1 MLGWDITY
9 PNVNNEIIN
18 LDWILKKIKEFETK
32 LDAWQVLAEELQK
45 ALDGIGEMQNEI
57 TALQNDVADLQNLRT
72 SISNLEGEI
81 RSLQIEVNS
90 QERDIASLKQSFDSI
105 DIQFDAVYQR
115 IASEVTL
122 LNQKIASLT
131 IDIENDFN
139 EKFFALKRVI
149 EAIKKELDLIDTTLI
164 NPWHQEMGKT
174 SPDVNNKLIYADLAD
189 ECLTAEEYLKLG
201 FSADDY
207 KSYNLSAISYAKF
220 GKEKLHFRYVFMPLI
235 GKKQEISVALDSIIN
250 NIMGTM
256 TASDYAGLD
265 MDADTYAA
273 LDITAGEYIILPLN
287 PPGLTAD
294 DYAALGNL
302 NSGLIFNFS

>member
-1 MLGWDITY
+1 MLGWNIKY
-9 PNVNNEIIN
+9 PIVNNEIIN
-18 LDWILKKIKEFETK
+18 LDWILTKIKEFETK

-45 ALDGIGEMQNEI
+45 ALDGIGEMQDDI
-57 TALQNDVADLQNLRT
+57 ADLQRNVSVIQTDLSAIKGEVT
-72 SISNLEGEI
+72 SIS
-81 RSLQIEVNS
+81 IEVNT
-90 QERDIASLKQSFDSI
+90 QGRDIASLKQSIDSI
-105 DIQFDAVYQR
+105 DLQFDAVYRR
-115 IASEVTL
+115 IANEVTL

-139 EKFFALKRVI
+139 EKFYALKRAV
-149 EAIKKELDLIDTTLI
+149 EAIQKELDLIDTTLI
-164 NPWHQEMGKT
+164 NPWHQEMGKI
-174 SPDVNNKLIYADLAD
+174 SPDVNNKFIYADLAD

-207 KSYNLSAISYAKF
+207 KAYNLSAISYSKF

-265 MDADTYAA
+265 MDADAYAA
-273 LDITAGEYIILPLN
+273 LDITAAQYVIYPLN
-287 PPGLTAD
+287 APGLTAD

>member
-1 MLGWDITY
+1 MLGWNIKY
-9 PNVNNEIIN
+9 PIVNNEIIN
-18 LDWILKKIKEFETK
+18 LDWILTKIKEFETK

-45 ALDGIGEMQNEI
+45 ALDGIGEMQDDI
-57 TALQNDVADLQNLRT
+57 ADLQRNVSVIQTDLSAIKGEVT
-72 SISNLEGEI
+72 SIS
-81 RSLQIEVNS
+81 IEVNT
-90 QERDIASLKQSFDSI
+90 QGRDIASLKQSLDSI
-105 DIQFDAVYQR
+105 DLQFDAVYRR
-115 IASEVTL
+115 IANEVTL

-139 EKFFALKRVI
+139 EKFYALKRAV
-149 EAIKKELDLIDTTLI
+149 EAIQKELDLIDTTLI
-164 NPWHQEMGKT
+164 NPWHQEMGKI
-174 SPDVNNKLIYADLAD
+174 SPDVNNKFIYADLAD

-207 KSYNLSAISYAKF
+207 KAYNLSAISYSKF

-265 MDADTYAA
+265 MDADAYAA
-273 LDITAGEYIILPLN
+273 LDITAAQYVIYPLN
-287 PPGLTAD
+287 APGLTAD